1 MMLSSMLG
9 LLINNSNQSYLKPFL
24 LNTLL
29 LLIKIYTVK
38 PLLIG
43 FPIKPTPSITRTLSQ
58 VQKLTSYIS
67 LLIIYTKKLP
77 NSDWLRK
84 ECSSSVTRKQ
94 TCNTSANYKKMVS
107 DWLPRSK
114 NQSTKF
120 KKMAMVFSRRRRD
133 LLLYVK
139 QQ

>member
-9 LLINNSNQSYLKPFL
+9 LLINNSDQSYLKPFL

-43 FPIKPTPSITRTLSQ
+43 PPIKPTPSIKRTLSQ

-84 ECSSSVTRKQ
+84 ECSSSVTRVQ
-94 TCNTSANYKKMVS
+94 TCNTS
-107 DWLPRSK
+107 
-114 NQSTKF
+114 
-120 KKMAMVFSRRRRD
+120 
-133 LLLYVK
+133 VK
-139 QQ
+139 LVTRVQITNCF

>member
-1 MMLSSMLG
+1 MLSSMLG

-43 FPIKPTPSITRTLSQ
+43 PPIKPTPSIKRTLSQ

-84 ECSSSVTRKQ
+84 ECSSSVTRVQ
-94 TCNTSANYKKMVS
+94 TCNTSANYKWFLIGRKHK
-107 DWLPRSK
+107 R
-114 NQSTKF
+114 NQQEPIRLELF
-120 KKMAMVFSRRRRD
+120 
-133 LLLYVK
+133 
-139 QQ
+139 

>member
-43 FPIKPTPSITRTLSQ
+43 PPIKPTPSIKRTLSQ

-84 ECSSSVTRKQ
+84 ECSSSVTRVQ

>member
-1 MMLSSMLG
+1 MLSSMLG

-43 FPIKPTPSITRTLSQ
+43 PPIKPTPSIKRTLSQ

-84 ECSSSVTRKQ
+84 ECSSSVTRVQ

>member
-1 MMLSSMLG
+1 MLSSTLG

-43 FPIKPTPSITRTLSQ
+43 PPIKPTPSITQTLSQ